1 MSDREA
7 LQEIEFSS
15 ETDPAT
21 IEAFGNAPDLSLAD
35 EEAPPLIPKDAPAA
49 GRAGAVLQSAAFRL
63 LIVVANAATGIFTA
77 RSLRPQGRGELAALL
92 LLPQVLGGA
101 VALGLPNALTF
112 YVRKRP
118 EEGDTFIS
126 AGLQLGVICSLLA
139 TLIGWV
145 VAPQLLR
152 EYPPQTLWWARILLP
167 TVGFSILGAFG
178 RAVLEAKG
186 RFFASNLNFV
196 GFSAI
201 ALVGIL
207 ALITT
212 HRLETIPA
220 GVVYAFSGLP
230 GTIFLMVLARRHF
243 RKIAIR
249 YEYARELLSY
259 GLRSYGGDLCGVLT
273 LYIDQALVITLL
285 SPAKM
290 GAYVVALNL
299 SRIVNV
305 VQQSIC
311 VVLFPRSVGLPP
323 EEVMKLNQRAM
334 HASLIISLACGG
346 VVALFGPL
354 LLRLLYGREYLAAS
368 GVFRV
373 LLLEVVINGV
383 VAVAAQAF
391 MALNRPGIVTV
402 QQVSGLVLAVPL
414 LLWLIPKYGLTG
426 AGVAIL
432 LTTIARAIFIMASF
446 PLVLKLSVPRIIP
459 NREEWRW
466 LGSRFVR
473 TVQGKLGVSS
483 AKV

>member
-1 MSDREA
+1 MERTETFVEETPFEA
-7 LQEIEFSS
+7 LSS
-15 ETDPAT
+15 
-21 IEAFGNAPDLSLAD
+21 IPDLAMAD
-35 EEAPPLIPKDAPAA
+35 EEAGPLLPPQTPPG

-63 LIVVANAATGIFTA
+63 VVVLANAATGIFTA

-92 LLPQVLGGA
+92 LLPQVLAGA
-101 VALGLPNALTF
+101 MAFGLPNALTF

-118 EEGDTFIS
+118 EQSNVLIS
-126 AGLQLGVICSLLA
+126 VGFQLGFACSLLA
-139 TLIGWV
+139 TLIGWFV
-145 VAPQLLR
+145 VPHLLR
-152 EYPPQTLWWARILLP
+152 EYPPEILFWARVLLP
-167 TVGFSILGAFG
+167 TVSFSILAAFG

-186 RFFASNLNFV
+186 QFFASNLNFV
-196 GFSAI
+196 GFSMI

-207 ALITT
+207 TLIVL

-220 GVVYAFSGLP
+220 GFVYAFSGLP
-230 GTIFLMVLARRHF
+230 GIIFFVIKARPHLQRMAF
-243 RKIAIR
+243 QIGQV
-249 YEYARELLSY
+249 RELLSY

-285 SPAKM
+285 SPSKM

-311 VVLFPRSVGLPP
+311 LVLFPRSVGLPP
-323 EEVMKLNQRAM
+323 NEVMNLNRRAM
-334 HASLIISLACGG
+334 HASLIISLICGG
-346 VVALFGPL
+346 IIALCGSL
-354 LLRLLYGREYLAAS
+354 LLRLLYGREYLAAT

-414 LLWLIPKYGLTG
+414 LLWLIPRFGLTG
-426 AGVAIL
+426 AGLAIL
-432 LTTIARAIFIMASF
+432 LTTIVRAIFIMASF
-446 PLVLKLSVPRIIP
+446 PLVLGLPVPRIIP
-459 NREEWRW
+459 NAEEWVWFTR
-466 LGSRFVR
+466 RAMNI
-473 TVQGKLGVSS
+473 VQGKLGRGD
-483 AKV
+483 AKI